1 MPLTLLELRAEHKA
15 AVIEMGASKQ
25 GDIKELVDI
34 ACPTYGYITNI
45 GEAHIEGFGSI
56 EGIISTKK
64 ELYNFIEENNGE
76 IFCNS
81 DDSLL
86 KKHIPKN
93 SSVYYFGKTNGYITG
108 DLIDLNP
115 FASIQ
120 WSYKNYLSPILKTQ
134 LIGEY
139 NYYNFLSAI
148 CIGKVFNVNND
159 DINNAIS
166 SYQPGNHRSQVI
178 DTNKNRL
185 IVDCYN
191 ANPSS
196 TKAAL
201 NSFIQLKNKKKLII
215 LGDMLE
221 LGKDSTQAHKEII
234 EFIIKNN
241 LKGYLVGKEYS
252 KIKTSLYKYKSVD
265 QLIDNLKKTSDIHD
279 FVILLKGS
287 RGIQLEKIIE
297 SNIF

>member
-1 MPLTLLELRAEHKA
+1 MIEQLYTKYINSKCTVSTDTRKIIPGSIFFALKGPNFNANEFAKEAINKGASFAVIDNPDFIINHKTILVEDVLTSLQQLALHHRKQFNIPIIGITGSNGKTTCKELIGSILNKKHPTLVTKGNLNNHIGVPLTLLDLRAEHKA

-139 NYYNFLSAI
+139 NYYN
-148 CIGKVFNVNND
+148 VMNVW
-159 DINNAIS
+159 
-166 SYQPGNHRSQVI
+166 G
-178 DTNKNRL
+178 
-185 IVDCYN
+185 
-191 ANPSS
+191 
-196 TKAAL
+196 
-201 NSFIQLKNKKKLII
+201 
-215 LGDMLE
+215 
-221 LGKDSTQAHKEII
+221 
-234 EFIIKNN
+234 
-241 LKGYLVGKEYS
+241 
-252 KIKTSLYKYKSVD
+252 
-265 QLIDNLKKTSDIHD
+265 
-279 FVILLKGS
+279 
-287 RGIQLEKIIE
+287 
-297 SNIF
+297 